1 MTRPFSKECYRR
13 RVQLSGPFII
23 VAFAVIF
30 GLAEDTLSG
39 DKDFPF
45 SPGEKLTFQAK
56 WGPIP
61 AGEAVLQVLPIE
73 TVNGIKSHHFML
85 TTKTYPFID
94 LFYKVRDRIDA
105 YTDVEMTHSIL
116 YKKFKQGKSRKNVV
130 VNFFW
135 NKNKAQY
142 SNFGKKRK
150 PISILPGSFDPLSVF
165 YAFRLRKLEENLEME
180 GPVTDGKKCVI
191 GRVKVVRREK
201 IRIASGT
208 YDTYLVEPELRHIG
222 GVFEKSRNARL
233 QIWVTADGRQ
243 IPVRVKSRVVVGSF
257 VGELISLEQT
267 PVVTPEDVRL
277 LRASFT
283 PLPARSM
290 WQP

>member
-1 MTRPFSKECYRR
+1 M
-13 RVQLSGPFII
+13 SGSFII
-23 VAFAVIF
+23 VAFALIF

-116 YKKFKQGKSRKNVV
+116 YKKFKQGKSKKNVV

-165 YAFRLRKLEENLEME
+165 YAFRLRKLKEKLEME

-233 QIWVTADGRQ
+233 QIWVTADERQ
-243 IPVRVKSRVVVGSF
+243 IPVKVKSRVVVGSF

-267 PVVTPEDVRL
+267 PVATPEDVRL
-277 LRASFT
+277 LRASLT
-283 PLPARSM
+283 PPPARPM

>member
-1 MTRPFSKECYRR
+1 M
-13 RVQLSGPFII
+13 IA
-23 VAFAVIF
+23 AFAVIF
-30 GLAEDTLSG
+30 AFAEEVASG
-39 DKDFPF
+39 DKGFPF

-61 AGEAVLQVLPIE
+61 AAEGVLQVLPTE
-73 TVNGIKSHHFML
+73 TVHGIKSRHFML
-85 TTKTYPFID
+85 TIKTYPFID
-94 LFYKVRDRIDA
+94 FFYKVRDRIDA

-116 YKKFKQGKSRKNVV
+116 YKKRKQGKSRKHVV

-135 NKNKAQY
+135 DKNKAQY

-191 GRVKVVRREK
+191 GRARVVRREK
-201 IRIASGT
+201 IRIANGT

-233 QIWVTADGRQ
+233 QVWVTADERR

-267 PVVTPEDVRL
+267 PVGPPEDVRL
-277 LRASFT
+277 LRAG
-283 PLPARSM
+283 RGR
-290 WQP
+290 

>member
-1 MTRPFSKECYRR
+1 
-13 RVQLSGPFII
+13 VQLSGPFII

-30 GLAEDTLSG
+30 GFAEDTLSG
-39 DKDFPF
+39 DKGFPF
-45 SPGEKLTFQAK
+45 STGEKLTFQAK

-73 TVNGIKSHHFML
+73 TVNGIKSRHFML

-105 YTDVEMTHSIL
+105 YTDVEMTRSIL
-116 YKKFKQGKSRKNVV
+116 YKKLKQGKSRKNVV
-130 VNFFW
+130 VDFFW
-135 NKNKAQY
+135 DKNKAQY
-142 SNFGKKRK
+142 SNFGKKRE

-165 YAFRLRKLEENLEME
+165 YAFRLRKLKENLEME

-233 QIWVTADGRQ
+233 QIWVTADEKQ
-243 IPVRVKSRVVVGSF
+243 IPVKVKSRVVVGSF

-267 PVVTPEDVRL
+267 PVATPEDVRL
-277 LRASFT
+277 LRAGRQRRETAFST
-283 PLPARSM
+283 LLSARPM

>member
-1 MTRPFSKECYRR
+1 MLFFKICYSRSLL
-13 RVQLSGPFII
+13 LSGLFVMVASAII
-23 VAFAVIF
+23 LGAAD
-30 GLAEDTLSG
+30 DTSG
-39 DKDFPF
+39 ADKPFPF

-61 AGEAVLQVLPIE
+61 AGEGVLKVLPIE
-73 TVNGIKSHHFML
+73 TVNGIRSRHFTL
-85 TTKTYPFID
+85 TMKTYPFID

-116 YKKFKQGKSRKNVV
+116 YKKLKQGKSRKSVV

-135 NKNKAQY
+135 HKNKAQY

-150 PISILPGSFDPLSVF
+150 LISILPGSFDPLSVF

-201 IRIASGT
+201 ITIASGT
-208 YDTYLVEPELRHIG
+208 YDTYLVEPELKHIG
-222 GVFEKSRNARL
+222 GVFEKSKNARL
-233 QIWVTADGRQ
+233 QIWVTADERQ
-243 IPVRVKSRVVVGSF
+243 IPVKVKSRVVVGSF
-257 VGELISLEQT
+257 VGELISIEQT
-267 PVVTPEDVRL
+267 PMVAPEDVQL
-277 LRASFT
+277 LRAD
-283 PLPARSM
+283 RH
-290 WQP
+290 